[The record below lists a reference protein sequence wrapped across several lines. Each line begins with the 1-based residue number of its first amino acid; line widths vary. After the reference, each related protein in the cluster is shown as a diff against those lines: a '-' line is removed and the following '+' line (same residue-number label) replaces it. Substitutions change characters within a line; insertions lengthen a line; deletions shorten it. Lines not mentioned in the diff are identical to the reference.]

1 MLSPCVI
8 GSVACRRVNS
18 VDELPACGVSA
29 INSGLAVRMRVFAH
43 YRYDE
48 GQFLDY
54 IDHAFIRDVTGN
66 DLSRIYILKDA
77 ELRQEFSGSAK
88 QSRQAALRRYKTFR
102 KDIIYFCRKYGVSFF
117 SRELLLIKRRIRL
130 LLG

>member
-1 MLSPCVI
+1 
-8 GSVACRRVNS
+8 
-18 VDELPACGVSA
+18 
-29 INSGLAVRMRVFAH
+29 MRVFEN

-54 IDHAFIRDVTGN
+54 IDHAFMRDTTGHE
-66 DLSRIYILKDA
+66 LSRICVMKDV

-88 QSRQAALRRYKTFR
+88 QSREAAMRRYRIFK
-102 KDIIYFCRKYGVSFF
+102 KDISYFCRKYGVSPV
-117 SRELLLIKRRIRL
+117 RRLLLLMKRKLRL